1 MAYFGT
7 FGYELDLNLLSAK
20 EIEEVKA
27 QVEFMKEHRDLIQ
40 VEGDFY
46 RILSP
51 FEGNDT
57 AWMVVSRDKNRQLP
71 DTMKD

>member
-1 MAYFGT
+1 
-7 FGYELDLNLLSAK
+7 
-20 EIEEVKA
+20 
-27 QVEFMKEHRDLIQ
+27 MKEHRDLIQ

-71 DTMKD
+71 DTMRD